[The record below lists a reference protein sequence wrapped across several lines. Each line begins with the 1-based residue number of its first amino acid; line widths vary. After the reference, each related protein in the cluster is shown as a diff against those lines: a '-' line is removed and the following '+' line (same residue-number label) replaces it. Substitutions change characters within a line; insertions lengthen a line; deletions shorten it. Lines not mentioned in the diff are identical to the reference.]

1 MGRFEPL
8 RGDTVR
14 HSVRMVRR
22 SCTDVEPAA
31 PSLQCGCDGSGA
43 TCCTKDAAFCGE
55 CGVGESCGE
64 RWAVPFGSGELGPAS
79 LAAPAVL
86 RMRGDTKAA
95 ARGVARVEIEV
106 TAAPLICATE
116 QAGVWLDIHTLQ
128 TKGGRGRPFRSAPD
142 RRRPL
147 FPIDPSRWV
156 LICTNGWA
164 KRVSLGSH
172 PSKQSES
179 ADYRRGRRLPA
190 AADRAQHGNARR
202 SLQRT
207 CPMLRDRLFST
218 EGRGTS
224 RSMPR

>member
-1 MGRFEPL
+1 M
-8 RGDTVR
+8 
-14 HSVRMVRR
+14 
-22 SCTDVEPAA
+22 
-31 PSLQCGCDGSGA
+31 
-43 TCCTKDAAFCGE
+43 
-55 CGVGESCGE
+55 
-64 RWAVPFGSGELGPAS
+64 
-79 LAAPAVL
+79 
-86 RMRGDTKAA
+86 
-95 ARGVARVEIEV
+95 
-106 TAAPLICATE
+106 
-116 QAGVWLDIHTLQ
+116 WLEGTYI

-142 RRRPL
+142 RRRPM

-207 CPMLRDRLFST
+207 ARDARCSMIDSSGPKAVARAGLCRANISRGIPRGRRASLCTATAMLASVDDTHRRSWEGVTYTRANGVRGWARLWCILGARRAACAPMAFSRFLRLWLGNGERHCSEQT
-218 EGRGTS
+218 RRRRRRMAVGRS
-224 RSMPR
+224 RRAEAQQARVGDEVCIG